1 MSRADDS
8 RFVIGKQHW
17 PAIGGKR
24 TDSDA
29 GNIGH
34 HGVGLRARA
43 AEWFGDV
50 EDIGRMNLMHG
61 HEMIGRNAEAFG
73 YAAAILRDLFRYIVR
88 SASDVEARIDAIGN
102 AALAGEEAVRNPLPV
117 LSDGLFKERRAERL
131 RRVCHGILTLNGGM
145 VG

>member
-1 MSRADDS
+1 
-8 RFVIGKQHW
+8 
-17 PAIGGKR
+17 

-50 EDIGRMNLMHG
+50 EDLGRMTLMHG

-73 YAAAILRDLFRYIVR
+73 YAAALLRALFRYIVR
-88 SASDVEARIDAIGN
+88 SASDDEASIAAIGH
-102 AALAGEEAVRNPLPV
+102 AAVGAAEAVP
-117 LSDGLFKERRAERL
+117 
-131 RRVCHGILTLNGGM
+131 
-145 VG
+145 